1 MAETDVQEYK
11 VAKTTTEQI
20 EHLKEN
26 KRVTFDKISENEAS
40 ELLLRYNYINI
51 ISPYK
56 HHFALLDSKKQV
68 VKKDGRHIYELD
80 VDFSEYYSCFLEERK
95 FYPVIMENIYH
106 FEIQFKSIVAYY
118 VLNSYKISNSEELK
132 LYLGK
137 LKMNLSKKK
146 TLYKNRIEHM
156 MDHLDS
162 LFYDV
167 FRYADIYC
175 FFDRM
180 SLGNMLTVYASL
192 DDKLQNKIFNDMKR
206 YKINLKAEQV
216 PVFIDRVFRL
226 VSIRNCVMH
235 CNSLEIL
242 IRFYNPKDKALRK
255 SNDRKGYL
263 SLIKE
268 LKEKRD
274 K

>member
-1 MAETDVQEYK
+1 
-11 VAKTTTEQI
+11 
-20 EHLKEN
+20 
-26 KRVTFDKISENEAS
+26 
-40 ELLLRYNYINI
+40 
-51 ISPYK
+51 
-56 HHFALLDSKKQV
+56 
-68 VKKDGRHIYELD
+68 
-80 VDFSEYYSCFLEERK
+80 
-95 FYPVIMENIYH
+95 MENIYH

-156 MDHLDS
+156 MDHFDS